1 MNYEDEEVEDF
12 LDRHSDAIADVLAAR
27 AKETLKQELREA
39 LAKAVNRQVGV
50 RGRWEA
56 QADLERLRQLV
67 VKLGI
72 PAVTAVQM
80 VGA

>member
-1 MNYEDEEVEDF
+1 MSYEDEEIEDF
-12 LDRHSDAIADVLAAR
+12 LDRHSDAIADVMAAM
-27 AKETLKQELREA
+27 AKEVLKRELREA
-39 LAKAVNRQVGV
+39 LARAVNRQVGV

-56 QADLERLRQLV
+56 KADLERLRQLV

>member
-1 MNYEDEEVEDF
+1 MSYEDEEIEDF
-12 LDRHSDAIADVLAAR
+12 LERHVDAIADVLAAM
-27 AKETLKQELREA
+27 AKEALKQELREA